1 MLENLKELF
10 TNFSLD
16 NPIIDKTIKLVIL
29 ILVMII
35 CYILI
40 NYIAKKTIEI
50 NQKRRGIQGIKR
62 AETLSKL
69 TKSVVR
75 YVSIPIFIIF
85 ALPIFG
91 VEPASVFA
99 SAGLIGVIVGFAF
112 QDLLKDIVAGFFI
125 IFERTYEV
133 DDYVKINNYSGVILS
148 LGIKTTV
155 IRNYNGE
162 LYTMNNRD
170 VGNVTNYSKAPYS
183 IVVCA
188 LPIAYDTDLKKFK
201 EILDS
206 SFVDIEKKF
215 PVIMEKPLI
224 KGITSFDN
232 SSLKFEI
239 HIMVKSMEQFQFKR
253 DFDQYLLEICNVN
266 KIKIPY
272 QTITITKE

>member
-29 ILVMII
+29 IVVMII

-162 LYTMNNRD
+162 IYTMNNRD

-215 PVIMEKPLI
+215 PVIMEKPSI

-232 SSLKFEI
+232 GSLKFEI

-253 DFDQYLLEICNVN
+253 DFDQYLLEICNAN

>member
-29 ILVMII
+29 IVVMII

-133 DDYVKINNYSGVILS
+133 DDYVKINNYTGVILS

-162 LYTMNNRD
+162 IYTMNNRD

>member
-29 ILVMII
+29 IVVMII

-69 TKSVVR
+69 TKSLVR

-133 DDYVKINNYSGVILS
+133 DDYVKINNYTGVILS

-162 LYTMNNRD
+162 IYTMNNRD

-215 PVIMEKPLI
+215 PVIMEKPSI

-253 DFDQYLLEICNVN
+253 DFDQYLLEICNAN

>member
-29 ILVMII
+29 IVVMII

-162 LYTMNNRD
+162 IYTMNNRD

-206 SFVDIEKKF
+206 SFGDIEKKF
-215 PVIMEKPLI
+215 PVIMEKPSI

-239 HIMVKSMEQFQFKR
+239 HIMVKSMEQVQFKR
-253 DFDQYLLEICNVN
+253 DLDQYLLEICNVN

>member
-162 LYTMNNRD
+162 IYTMNNRD

>member
-16 NPIIDKTIKLVIL
+16 NPIIDKTIRLLIL
-29 ILVMII
+29 IVII
-35 CYILI
+35 VVCYILI
-40 NYIAKKTIEI
+40 NYIAKKTIDI
-50 NQKRRGIQGIKR
+50 NQKRKGIEGLKR

-69 TKSVVR
+69 TKSVIR

-133 DDYVKINNYSGVILS
+133 DDFVKINNFSGVILS

-162 LYTMNNRD
+162 IYTINNRD
-170 VGNVTNYSKAPYS
+170 VGNVINYSKAPYS
-183 IVVCA
+183 IVVCG

-201 EILDS
+201 KILDS
-206 SFVDIEKKF
+206 AFENIEEKF
-215 PVIMEKPLI
+215 PVMMEKPSI
-224 KGITSFDN
+224 KGITSFDS
-232 SSLKFEI
+232 SSLRFEI

-253 DFDQYLLEICNVN
+253 DFDQYLLEVCNAN

>member
-133 DDYVKINNYSGVILS
+133 DDYVKINNYSGVI
-148 LGIKTTV
+148 
-155 IRNYNGE
+155 
-162 LYTMNNRD
+162 
-170 VGNVTNYSKAPYS
+170 
-183 IVVCA
+183 
-188 LPIAYDTDLKKFK
+188 
-201 EILDS
+201 
-206 SFVDIEKKF
+206 
-215 PVIMEKPLI
+215 
-224 KGITSFDN
+224 
-232 SSLKFEI
+232 
-239 HIMVKSMEQFQFKR
+239 
-253 DFDQYLLEICNVN
+253 
-266 KIKIPY
+266 
-272 QTITITKE
+272 

>member
-29 ILVMII
+29 IVVMII

-162 LYTMNNRD
+162 IYTMNNRD

-232 SSLKFEI
+232 GSLKFEI

>member
-10 TNFSLD
+10 TNFSLY

-29 ILVMII
+29 IVVMIM

-162 LYTMNNRD
+162 IYTMNNRD

-206 SFVDIEKKF
+206 SFGDIEKKF
-215 PVIMEKPLI
+215 PVIMEKPSI

-232 SSLKFEI
+232 GSLKFEI

-253 DFDQYLLEICNVN
+253 DFDQYLLEICNAN

>member
-29 ILVMII
+29 IVVMII

-50 NQKRRGIQGIKR
+50 NQKRSGIQGIKR

-162 LYTMNNRD
+162 IYTMNNRD

-215 PVIMEKPLI
+215 PVIMEKPSI

-253 DFDQYLLEICNVN
+253 DFDQYLLEICNAN